1 LNIPKKE
8 SKKKKSFQID
18 SPFKTYDIKANE
30 LLLDVFENILINA
43 TRYNDNSIIE
53 VLIKISRFQKDGIK
67 FLKIEFIDNGIGIY
81 DDRKKIIFQKGYKK
95 EKQSKGMGLGLSLV
109 KKIIKSYNGQIWGE
123 DKIKGDYTKGSN
135 FIIIIPE
142 E

>member
-8 SKKKKSFQID
+8 SKKKKNFQID

-53 VLIKISRFQKDGIK
+53 VLIKISRFQKDGI
-67 FLKIEFIDNGIGIY
+67 
-81 DDRKKIIFQKGYKK
+81 
-95 EKQSKGMGLGLSLV
+95 
-109 KKIIKSYNGQIWGE
+109 
-123 DKIKGDYTKGSN
+123 
-135 FIIIIPE
+135 
-142 E
+142 